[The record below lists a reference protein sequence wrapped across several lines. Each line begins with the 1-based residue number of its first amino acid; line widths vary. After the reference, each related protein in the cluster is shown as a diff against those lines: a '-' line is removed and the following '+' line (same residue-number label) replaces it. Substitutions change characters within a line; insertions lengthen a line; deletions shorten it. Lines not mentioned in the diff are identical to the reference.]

1 MKRGRKFYKKRY
13 KNLKKISSLKSI
25 KLTTTELLRDKKIT
39 KNIGSI
45 NGVSIKINIPVRG
58 KSRTRSR

>member
-13 KNLKKISSLKSI
+13 KNFKKISSLKSI